1 MIFYCA
7 LSIGRVFSATIK
19 TCPNVH
25 QVHDVVL
32 TIEMSINMQNNEQTE
47 YKTVR
52 GLTRGLMLLNM
63 LNKLDGGA
71 SVGLLE
77 TLQEEGYVRRSPSD
91 DSFRLTIKVRQL
103 SEGFRDEQWI
113 SALAAPL
120 LGDLLREVVWP
131 TDVSTLDVD
140 AMVVRETTHRFSRLS
155 FHRAMVG
162 RRLPLLK
169 TASGLTWLAFCPE
182 QERKELIEMLAS
194 RPGDDYQ
201 LAREPLKLQAIL
213 ARARKEG
220 YGQNYRGWDQEEKIA
235 SIAVPLRSEQRV
247 IGCLNLV
254 YMASAMT
261 IEQAA
266 EKHLPALQRVAK
278 QIEEGV
284 ESQAI
289 LVAGRR
295 SGVHLR

>member
-1 MIFYCA
+1 MHHI
-7 LSIGRVFSATIK
+7 
-19 TCPNVH
+19 
-25 QVHDVVL
+25 VL
-32 TIEMSINMQNNEQTE
+32 PVDLSINMKNDDGTE

-63 LNKLDGGA
+63 LNRLDGGA
-71 SVGLLE
+71 SVGLLAELSGLHRTTVRRLLE
-77 TLQEEGYVRRSPSD
+77 TLQDEGYVRRSLSD

-120 LGDLLREVVWP
+120 LGDLLREVIWP

-182 QERKELIEMLAS
+182 NERQELIEMLAS
-194 RPGDDYQ
+194 RPGEEFQ
-201 LAREPLKLQAIL
+201 LAREPLKLNAIL
-213 ARARKEG
+213 SRARKDG
-220 YGQNYRGWDQEEKIA
+220 FGQNYRGWDQEEKIA
-235 SIAVPLRSEQRV
+235 SIAVPIRSEQRV

-266 EKHLPALQRVAK
+266 EKHLPALQKVAK
-278 QIEEGV
+278 QIEDGI
-284 ESQAI
+284 ESQEI
-289 LVAGRR
+289 LVAGR
-295 SGVHLR
+295 

>member
-1 MIFYCA
+1 MKNDD
-7 LSIGRVFSATIK
+7 S
-19 TCPNVH
+19 
-25 QVHDVVL
+25 
-32 TIEMSINMQNNEQTE
+32 TE

-63 LNKLDGGA
+63 LNRLDGGA
-71 SVGLLE
+71 SVGLLAELSGLHRTTVRRLLE
-77 TLQEEGYVRRSPSD
+77 TLQDEGYVRRSLSD

-120 LGDLLREVVWP
+120 LGDLLREVIWP

-182 QERKELIEMLAS
+182 NERQELIEILAS
-194 RPGDDYQ
+194 RPGEEFQ
-201 LAREPLKLQAIL
+201 LAREPLKLDAIL
-213 ARARKEG
+213 TRARKDG
-220 YGQNYRGWDQEEKIA
+220 FGQNFRGWDQEEKIA
-235 SIAVPLRSEQRV
+235 SIAVPIRSEQRV

-266 EKHLPALQRVAK
+266 EKHLSALQKVAK

-284 ESQAI
+284 ESQEI
-289 LVAGRR
+289 LVAGR
-295 SGVHLR
+295 